1 MLQVKD
7 ITSTTTLTTQQR
19 NTNIST

>member
-7 ITSTTTLTTQQR
+7 IT
-19 NTNIST
+19 